1 MENRE
6 LRCMTQGVVNGRR
19 TARARHIEALER
31 ERNYGRLIAVLALI
45 GGALIGM
52 GITLMV
58 QGVI

>member
-1 MENRE
+1 MV
-6 LRCMTQGVVNGRR
+6 QGTVNGRR
-19 TARARHIEALER
+19 TTRARHIEALER